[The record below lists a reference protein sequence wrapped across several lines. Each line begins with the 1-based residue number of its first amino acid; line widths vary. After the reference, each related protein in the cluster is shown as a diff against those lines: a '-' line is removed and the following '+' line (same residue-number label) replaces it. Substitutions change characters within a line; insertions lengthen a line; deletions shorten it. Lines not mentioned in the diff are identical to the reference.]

1 MREELKKL
9 HEAIIEMDRTNTG
22 VNGMWCAFKSK
33 FEELIKKHVL
43 HKTARTKDS
52 LSWITLD
59 VRKLI
64 RKRDRLYKR
73 RKKKSGDN
81 KTAEKFKEIKRI
93 VQRELRRAYWK
104 YIESIVTR

>member
-52 LSWITLD
+52 LSWITSD

-73 RKKKSGDN
+73 
-81 KTAEKFKEIKRI
+81 
-93 VQRELRRAYWK
+93 
-104 YIESIVTR
+104 